1 MPTTG
6 AIIDELDIGQRVKN
20 MRRQRGM
27 TQQQL
32 AAALAKSLPWV
43 KAFEAG
49 GVQSDPKIS
58 LLKQLATTLSV
69 PLSELVDDK
78 PAAEHA
84 FVETVRSALLAP
96 SPTSDPAGV
105 DVTQQTTYGYAAF
118 HAGRWQDVVR
128 LLPRLID
135 TARAAEDSTGDPRI
149 LSQLADVCHLAAITL
164 TKLGDTLGGWAAG
177 DEALMRA
184 RAVGDPIGVA
194 LSAQSAVYAVT
205 ATGRAD
211 IGLGIAE
218 RTIDEYGP
226 ELSVLAEGGLS
237 ALGMVHL
244 KAAYAAAA
252 LSQAELATD
261 IIEEARRLAAGVAPD
276 ADYRLTDFNLTNVLV
291 YEASILGDLGRY
303 EAAIDAATRI
313 HPAAFAALSRERR
326 THHLVDTARSAQ
338 RAGDPDAALRLL
350 LQAERDD
357 AQNIRSWAPSRAV
370 IAALL
375 AGRRPADDRRL
386 RALAARAGVGG

>member
-1 MPTTG
+1 M
-6 AIIDELDIGQRVKN
+6 DELDIGQRVKT

-32 AAALAKSLPWV
+32 ADALAKSLPWV

-58 LLKQLATTLSV
+58 LLKQLATALSV
-69 PLSELVDDK
+69 PLSALVDDE
-78 PAAEHA
+78 PAAGPA
-84 FVETVRSALLAP
+84 SVETVRSALLAP
-96 SPTSDPAGV
+96 SPVHDPAAL
-105 DVTQQTTYGYAAF
+105 DVPQQTSYGYAAF
-118 HAGRWQDVVR
+118 HAGRWQDVVA

-135 TARAAEDSTGDPRI
+135 TARAAGESTDDPRM
-149 LSQLADVCHLAAITL
+149 LSRLADVCHLAAITL

-177 DEALMRA
+177 NEALMRA
-184 RAVGDPIGVA
+184 RAAGDPINIA
-194 LSAQSAVYAVT
+194 LSAQSAIYAVT

-211 IGLGIAE
+211 IGLAIAQ
-218 RTIDEYGP
+218 RTIDEFGT
-226 ELSVLAEGGLS
+226 VLRSLDEGGLS

-252 LSQAELATD
+252 QSNAETAID
-261 IIEEARRLAAGVAPD
+261 MIEEARRLAGVLASD
-276 ADYRLTDFNLTNVLV
+276 ADYRLTDFNSTNVLV

-303 EAAIDAATRI
+303 EAAVAAATRI
-313 HPAAFAALSRERR
+313 HPTAFAALSRERR

-338 RAGDPDAALRLL
+338 RAGDPNGALRLL

-357 AQNIRSWAPSRAV
+357 ALNIRGWAPSREV

-375 AGRRPADDRRL
+375 AGRRPTDDRRL
-386 RALAARAGVGG
+386 RALAGRAGVSG

>member
-1 MPTTG
+1 M
-6 AIIDELDIGQRVKN
+6 DELDIGQRVKT

-32 AAALAKSLPWV
+32 ADALAKSLPWV

-58 LLKQLATTLSV
+58 LLKQLASALSV
-69 PLSELVDDK
+69 PLSALVDDEPFGE
-78 PAAEHA
+78 PAS
-84 FVETVRSALLAP
+84 VETVRSALLAP
-96 SPTSDPAGV
+96 SSTSGT
-105 DVTQQTTYGYAAF
+105 DVLNVPQQTTYGYSAF
-118 HAGRWQDVVR
+118 HAGRWQDVVA

-135 TARAAEDSTGDPRI
+135 AARAAGEDTDNPRI
-149 LSQLADVCHLAAITL
+149 LTQLADVCHLAAITL
-164 TKLGDTLGGWAAG
+164 TKVGDSLGGWAAG
-177 DEALMRA
+177 DEALTRA
-184 RAVGDPIGVA
+184 RTAGDPIDIA
-194 LSAQSAVYAVT
+194 LSAQSAIYAVT

-211 IGLGIAE
+211 IGLAIAE
-218 RTIDEYGP
+218 RTIDEHGAV
-226 ELSVLAEGGLS
+226 LRSLAEGGLS

-244 KAAYAAAA
+244 KAAFAAAA
-252 LSQAELATD
+252 QSNAETA
-261 IIEEARRLAAGVAPD
+261 INMIEEARRLAAGLAPD
-276 ADYRLTDFNLTNVLV
+276 ADYRLTDFNSTNVLV

-303 EAAIDAATRI
+303 EAAVAAATRI

-338 RAGDPDAALRLL
+338 RAGDPDGALRLL

-357 AQNIRSWAPSRAV
+357 ALNIRNWAPSRAV

-386 RALAARAGVGG
+386 RALAGRAGVGG